1 VRSNT
6 GISAMSPLLLGRV
19 LALTIA
25 LALLAP
31 ASRAQYDSPFMQEFR
46 KLMQIKADDEMAVL
60 MRKNEVS
67 AILSIIDVCET
78 IGKGSSDQLEAE
90 VEALGRIWKKLYGT
104 RFVEIEYNYFSVD
117 LPAAMKKHRTEL
129 IDKYRLLRNEF
140 DLAEKAKD
148 SAKLFPLGETFNA
161 LGDEFGELG
170 DGYMAA
176 QCYRTYAA
184 CFEDTLNGAKA
195 DLRKACEGWGLF
207 LQARDSIDLKMADYD
222 QVKVRYDTLVAGGF
236 DAPAAEGGG
245 EGGEAA
251 PSVSAASA
259 SAAVPLNGAFEV
271 VPDIEVIRRPLFTAD
286 SAFQVWT
293 AVPMDKVGS
302 KGVFNAMDES
312 PAVLRTG
319 SSKASVDVNGD
330 GKGDVD
336 IPLTGKITPVQI
348 TLGQGEAAR
357 PWAFLAVIGAERD
370 TYQGINPWNLAP
382 NDDQMS
388 IYVAGAASL
397 VGTLNGVRVRVID
410 DNLDG
415 RYGSEPKNWRFP
427 GLIEGADQPD
437 VDTVVVGDAQMARPW
452 SRVQKVG
459 EAWFELAANEAG
471 TDILATPAQVQSGT
485 LQLDLKGL
493 PVAWLMVR
501 GIGEEGEGRYYEV
514 VNGGTNKVEVP
525 AGAYELY
532 AGQIATGKK
541 NQMMKALILPGRNTR
556 AWKVGAGETT
566 KLELGMPMKIEF
578 DVKQDEST
586 VTVVG
591 SSIVAVGR
599 GGETYQRLWN
609 CVLTPEL
616 NIRKAGSTKARKETK
631 LIPITS
637 QEQLAD
643 HNNDWA
649 TAWFPIGEPIEK
661 TVPGETFEVQLFEKK
676 HKLFGKLESDWKGK

>member
-1 VRSNT
+1 
-6 GISAMSPLLLGRV
+6 MSPLLPGRV
-19 LALTIA
+19 LALV
-25 LALLAP
+25 LGFQLLVPVAH
-31 ASRAQYDSPFMQEFR
+31 AQFESPFMQEFR
-46 KLMQIKADDEMAVL
+46 KLMVIKADDEMAAL
-60 MRKNEVS
+60 MRKNEAS
-67 AILSIIDVCET
+67 AIISIIDVCET

-90 VEALGRIWKKLYGT
+90 AEALGRIWKKLYGT

-117 LPAAMKKHRTEL
+117 LAASMKKHRLEL
-129 IDKYRLLRNEF
+129 IERYNLLRNEF
-140 DLAEKAKD
+140 TLAEKGKD

-184 CFEDTLNGAKA
+184 CFEDTLNGPKA

-207 LQARDSIDLKMADYD
+207 LQARESIDLKEADYN
-222 QVKVRYDTLVAGGF
+222 QVKVRFEALVAGGY
-236 DAPAAEGGG
+236 DQPAAEAEGGG
-245 EGGEAA
+245 DGAGAG
-251 PSVSAASA
+251 PGSASTAGA
-259 SAAVPLNGAFEV
+259 SAALPLNAVFELL
-271 VPDIEVIRRPLFTAD
+271 PDIEAIRRPLFTAD
-286 SAFQVWT
+286 STFQIWT

-302 KGVFNAMDES
+302 KGVFNTMEES

-319 SSKASVDVNGD
+319 ANKASVDVNGD

-348 TLGQGEAAR
+348 TLGQGQAAR
-357 PWAFLAVIGAERD
+357 PWAFLAVIGADKD

-382 NDDQMS
+382 DDNNMS

-415 RYGSEPKNWRFP
+415 RCGSEPKKWRFP
-427 GLIEGADQPD
+427 GLLEGAEQPD
-437 VDTVVVGDAQMARPW
+437 VDTVVVGEAKTARPW
-452 SRVQKVG
+452 SRLQKVG

-471 TDILATPAQVQSGT
+471 NDLLATPVQVQSGT

-493 PVAWLMVR
+493 PVAWLVVR
-501 GIGEEGEGRYYEV
+501 GVGEQGEGLYYEL

-532 AGQIATGKK
+532 AGQIASGKK
-541 NQMMKALILPGRNTR
+541 DQMMKALILPGQSSR

-566 KLELGMPMKIEF
+566 KIELGMPLKLDFE
-578 DVKQDEST
+578 VKQDEET
-586 VTVVG
+586 VTVMGPSV
-591 SSIVAVGR
+591 VVVGR

-609 CVLTPEL
+609 CVLTPEV
-616 NIRKAGSTKARKETK
+616 NIRKAGTTKAKKEDK
-631 LIPITS
+631 LGAMES
-637 QEQLAD
+637 QQQLID
-643 HNNDWA
+643 DFKNDWSA
-649 TAWFPIGEPIEK
+649 VWFPIATPIEK
-661 TVPGETFEVQLFEKK
+661 PVPGETYEVQLFEKK